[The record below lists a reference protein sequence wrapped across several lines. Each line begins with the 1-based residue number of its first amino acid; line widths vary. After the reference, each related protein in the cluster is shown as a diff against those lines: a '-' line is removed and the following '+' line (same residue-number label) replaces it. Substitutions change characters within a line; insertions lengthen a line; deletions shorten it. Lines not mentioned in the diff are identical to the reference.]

1 MRNMQSVH
9 YPALVQSP
17 TALSWQTRYGR
28 RLNPADLVAQPL
40 LPQFSGTTVEQSV
53 AEAGTPVATTGAAVT
68 QTQADAALLA
78 QVTAQAVSADARRR
92 QMRRRALWACAAVI
106 VAVTM
111 MGGE

>member
-1 MRNMQSVH
+1 MTNMRSIH

-17 TALSWQTRYGR
+17 AALSWQTRYGR

-53 AEAGTPVATTGAAVT
+53 AAADTSVVPTDTAVT

-78 QVTAQAVSADARRR
+78 QITAQAVNADARRK
-92 QMRRRALWACAAVI
+92 QMKRRALWACAAVI
-106 VAVTM
+106 VAATM